1 MEMVLVEGVGEV
13 RSQNKHA
20 KVNVEKNVGYREI
33 YLSSHEQFLIFNI
46 PRINIQCIYFI
57 PCYAIQQE

>member
-20 KVNVEKNVGYREI
+20 KVNVKKMSVIERFI
-33 YLSSHEQFLIFNI
+33 Y
-46 PRINIQCIYFI
+46 
-57 PCYAIQQE
+57 